1 MSTENKTLNAS
12 MTASTGNSFFKR
24 KEVRKSFIRSCAL
37 QGCNTY
43 ARQQGLGY
51 GFAMIPFLTNLYKD
65 DKDAL
70 ADSLLRH
77 TELFNITP
85 QLVNFVMGLT
95 MAMEEEA
102 VENPDFDKTSI
113 SAIKAALM
121 GPLSGIGD
129 AIFWGSW
136 RTISIGIAISF
147 SVSGS
152 ILGPIS
158 FFVIFNS
165 LGWIIRYFGMK
176 IGYEQG
182 MQFIESATEG
192 GLFENFTMAA
202 KILGST
208 VVGYMISTA
217 VKLTTTL
224 TLNFGEMSTSLQA
237 DVFDKIMPNLLP
249 LILCLATFS
258 FVKKGKNTTRVLLGL
273 IVLSCIIAIFESIP
287 IFMPTE

>member
-1 MSTENKTLNAS
+1 MSEVVKKD
-12 MTASTGNSFFKR
+12 FFSR
-24 KEVRKSFIRSCAL
+24 KEVRESFWKSCWL

-51 GFAMIPFLTNLYKD
+51 GVAMTPFLKELYKD
-65 DKDAL
+65 DKEKF

-85 QLVNFVMGLT
+85 QCVNFVMGLT

-102 VENPDFDKTSI
+102 KENPEFDKSSI
-113 SAIKAALM
+113 SSLKVALM

-136 RTISIGIAISF
+136 RAIAIGIAMSF
-147 SVSGS
+147 SSTGS

-165 LGWIIRYFGMK
+165 LGWAIRYFGMK
-176 IGYEQG
+176 IGYEKG
-182 MQFIESATEG
+182 MDFIEQATEN

-202 KILGST
+202 RILGAT
-208 VVGYMISTA
+208 VVGYMIANT
-217 VKLTTTL
+217 VGLTTTL
-224 TLNFGEMSTSLQA
+224 TITINEMSTSLQK
-237 DVFDKIMPNLLP
+237 DIFDKIMPKFLP
-249 LILCLATFS
+249 LVLCFATYQY
-258 FVKKGKNTTRVLLGL
+258 VKKESNTTKVLLMLVILSVVWAL
-273 IVLSCIIAIFESIP
+273 IEYLPFFQP
-287 IFMPTE
+287 IVG

>member
-1 MSTENKTLNAS
+1 MST
-12 MTASTGNSFFKR
+12 FFDR
-24 KEVRKSFIRSCAL
+24 KEVRSSFWRSCNL

-51 GFAMIPFLTNLYKD
+51 GYAMIPFLKELYKE
-65 DKDAL
+65 DKEAL
-70 ADSLLRH
+70 ADALLRH

-85 QLVNFVMGLT
+85 QCVNFVMGLT

-102 VENPDFDKTSI
+102 VKNSEFDKSSI
-113 SAIKAALM
+113 SAIKTALM

-136 RTISIGIAISF
+136 RTIAIGIAISF
-147 SVSGS
+147 SISGS

-165 LGWIIRYFGMK
+165 LGWAVRYLGMK

-202 KILGST
+202 KILGAT
-208 VVGYMISTA
+208 VVGYMICSA
-217 VKLTTTL
+217 VKLTTTITI
-224 TLNFGEMSTSLQA
+224 TLNEMSTSIQQ
-237 DVFDKIMPNLLP
+237 DVFDKIMPSLLP
-249 LILCLATFS
+249 LILCFATYYY
-258 FVKKGKNTTRVLLGL
+258 VKKGKKTTTILVGL
-273 IVLSCIIAIFESIP
+273 IILSFVLAIIESLP
-287 IFMPTE
+287 IFS